1 MEAPNRLYLKDSDRI
16 TFLRLIGLLL
26 IYIFPLIL
34 ADVLY
39 KDDIRRT
46 IFLSPATWYR
56 DGRPVMA
63 LLIEI
68 LSSGELIMDV
78 SPLPLVLG
86 ILAIAYA
93 LTCFAKKYLSDY
105 NSWQVVLCL
114 LTFCISPLFLEN
126 LSFKFESL
134 GMCISLALFLFLFSL
149 PESTGNKTLIFAAFA
164 TTTTVLLTYQASIG
178 AFLGLLFLTAM
189 LESDTES
196 LNKLFS
202 SSYCKMAGFL
212 SAILIYMQILA
223 PVIVARDGYQGTVSQ
238 RIPFS
243 PEGMNLLSHNFYSF
257 INLFKA
263 IFFPSSL
270 SPIAWL
276 STIGLLA
283 VLLYTFLKAYR
294 HIKRKDYAKGLF
306 TLLSPVLI
314 FISSFFSLCFFKIP
328 VVLPR
333 ALLSFNVFM
342 LLTGIAILSLTVRR
356 RFILL
361 LFIPIYLFS
370 YSLMYSYGNLLH
382 TQRQYEQFIAKS
394 VAYDLNRI
402 NNINSSFLFHID
414 GRILPAKELVLAR
427 KRYKIFDYLLV
438 NIYNEYFWFGGDL
451 ISHYTNFVFNV
462 KKMDK
467 IDYRKFRM
475 ITGNSVYRIMQN
487 QKTVV
492 VDFKQKPQ

>member
-1 MEAPNRLYLKDSDRI
+1 MIIPESLCLKDREITIFKRLSCLYL
-16 TFLRLIGLLL
+16 F
-26 IYIFPLIL
+26 YIFPLIL

-46 IFLSPATWYR
+46 IFLSPVSWYR
-56 DGRPVMA
+56 DGRPNMA
-63 LLIEI
+63 FLLEL
-68 LSSGELIMDV
+68 LSQGKTLLDV
-78 SPLPLVLG
+78 SPLPLLFG
-86 ILAIAYA
+86 ILIIAYT
-93 LTCFAKKYLSDY
+93 LSCFARKYLSNFDV
-105 NSWQVVLCL
+105 WQVVLCL
-114 LTFCISPLFLEN
+114 LTFGISPLFLEN

-134 GMCISLALFLFLFSL
+134 GMCISLALLLFLFSL
-149 PESTGNKTLIFAAFA
+149 PDRTDNTTLFF
-164 TTTTVLLTYQASIG
+164 TTFVITMTVLLTYQASIG

-189 LESDTES
+189 LESDTKS

-202 SSYCKMAGFL
+202 SSCCKIAGFL
-212 SAILIYMQILA
+212 SAILIYMHILA
-223 PVIVARDGYQGTVSQ
+223 PVIVASDGYQGEVSQ

-263 IFFPSSL
+263 VFFPSSL
-270 SPIAWL
+270 SPTTWL
-276 STIGLLA
+276 STLGLLA

-328 VVLPR
+328 IVLPR
-333 ALLSFNVFM
+333 SMLSFNVFM
-342 LLTGIAILSLTVRR
+342 LLAGISIISLTVNQ
-356 RFILL
+356 RFIIL
-361 LFIPIYLFS
+361 LFIPS
-370 YSLMYSYGNLLH
+370 YFFCFSLMYSYSNLLH
-382 TQRQYEQFIAKS
+382 TQRQYEQFIAKT
-394 VAYDLNRI
+394 VAYDLNKI
-402 NNINSSFLFHID
+402 KNIDNTFQFYID
-414 GRILPAKELVLAR
+414 GRIIPAKELELAR
-427 KRYKIFDYLLV
+427 NRNKIFHYLLV

-451 ISHYTNFVFNV
+451 ISHYTHFSFNP
-462 KKMDK
+462 KKLGK

-475 ITGNSVYRIMQN
+475 VTGNSVYRIMQN